1 MKEIVGLRRYSFTD
15 QRTGE
20 AVEGYVVHLQY
31 KDDKT
36 EGICCECH
44 SISVF
49 KLDGY
54 IPQIGDCVRIG
65 MNRYGKVDFI
75 VKVG

>member
-1 MKEIVGLRRYSFTD
+1 MKEIVGLRRYQFAD

-31 KDDKT
+31 TDVNT
-36 EGICCECH
+36 EGVCCENH
-44 SISVF
+44 SISTR

-54 IPQIGDCVRIG
+54 VPQIGDRVRVG
-65 MNRYGKVDFI
+65 MNAFKRAEFI